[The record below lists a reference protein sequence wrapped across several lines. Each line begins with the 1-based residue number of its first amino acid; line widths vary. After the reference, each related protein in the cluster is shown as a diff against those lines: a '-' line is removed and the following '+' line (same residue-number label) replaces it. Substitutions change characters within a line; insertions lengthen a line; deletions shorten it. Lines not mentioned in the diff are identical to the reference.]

1 MKLSSDQVREPCHL
15 IYLWIELTDV
25 AALFT
30 EVEELKK
37 NRQIKSNSTLRKVCD
52 GDCNNPG
59 LQLYICH
66 LGLLFFMLIFTPND
80 KHSVDQHSQFLTS
93 LCL

>member
-1 MKLSSDQVREPCHL
+1 MRGGQANQSPTPETQQRTTDRMKLSSDQVREPCHL

-37 NRQIKSNSTLRKVCD
+37 KQTNKEQQYTEKSV
-52 GDCNNPG
+52 
-59 LQLYICH
+59 
-66 LGLLFFMLIFTPND
+66 
-80 KHSVDQHSQFLTS
+80 
-93 LCL
+93 